1 MQSKHNVSSFF
12 SPKQVTKS
20 VFKKYVVF
28 KVLTKPLNF
37 EVERRY
43 SDFLWLR
50 NYLAREF
57 PGLYIPPMAPK
68 DGKHFDEDY
77 LNKRKEMLQ
86 AFVDDILEHPTLRV
100 TQVFED
106 FLKIAG
112 EDAFSQ
118 LMTNYENK

>member
-1 MQSKHNVSSFF
+1 
-12 SPKQVTKS
+12 
-20 VFKKYVVF
+20 VFGKYVVF
-28 KVLTKPLNF
+28 KVTTKPLNF

-50 NYLAREF
+50 NHLAREF

-86 AFVDDILEHPTLRV
+86 LFIDDILEHPTLKV
-100 TQVFED
+100 TQVFLD

-112 EDAFSQ
+112 EEAFNSS
-118 LMTNYENK
+118 MTSYDNKKTMASVI